1 MTCFDQMRVVSA
13 STTSQD
19 AVTEIYTD
27 CYAQIFRTGSRAKD
41 EPTLELMRNDLLSVP
56 FQININKVM
65 LVGTFGWV
73 DIYEKA
79 RVSALI
85 IMSWYRI
92 LWIVK

>member
-1 MTCFDQMRVVSA
+1 MRVVSA
-13 STTSQD
+13 STTNQD

-27 CYAQIFRTGSRAKD
+27 CYAQHFSYGLNKD

-85 IMSWYRI
+85 IVS
-92 LWIVK
+92 